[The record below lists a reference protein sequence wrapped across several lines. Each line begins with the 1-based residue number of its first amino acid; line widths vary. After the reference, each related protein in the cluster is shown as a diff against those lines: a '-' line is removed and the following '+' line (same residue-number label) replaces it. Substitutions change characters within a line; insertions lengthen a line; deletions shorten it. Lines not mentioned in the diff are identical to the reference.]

1 MELTLSGDGA
11 LTREWVLVD
20 VADRSQLGSPK
31 RLAELEKMKQR
42 KAEYGMTTVYLL
54 LKLCTYL
61 SLHACLVYVAI
72 RVNITEISN
81 GTSSIPTPSTQRCHM
96 IYKRQNL

>member
-1 MELTLSGDGA
+1 MSGDGA
-11 LTREWVLVD
+11 PTREWVLVGM
-20 VADRSQLGSPK
+20 ADSSQLGSPK

-81 GTSSIPTPSTQRCHM
+81 GTSRIPTPSTQPCHM